1 MQNDKKGTLLML
13 DSSLRDLPSPITPRP
28 SSAAPVQAPQGDK
41 TGPEQGDKIGRAKG
55 AKLGREEG
63 DKAGADKGHKK
74 GKQAKHRAKVEED
87 LSRISLGLRELRGRV
102 SDLHAL
108 HLDREGRA
116 AGLAARMDNFG
127 AEQAMARE
135 LTGALGARVDALGA
149 KVDALRAEASVIT
162 DTLADLAVQP
172 DRDTALFALEDR
184 IQEAEETLVGLRA
197 LAEQQQMN
205 ETPDA
210 LAERL
215 DGLGQ
220 QLVPLADRLAAL
232 EDQTARD
239 GIGGTALSLLEQ
251 GLGTLS
257 GSVDERTGAIERDLS
272 TLRDQNKRWRE
283 AERAWAEERLNGVRQ
298 GLIGGIGLL
307 ALLLLAGFVATW
319 WHGER
324 QLDLIAARISAV
336 EKDAAGRLV
345 ALAAPSAPADD
356 RLGSALSELGA
367 AMQGIHATNAELG
380 ARLTALSAAGPQS
393 ASAPVPV
400 SDGPTMADLLMR
412 LRALEEGRVGGVT
425 AGDVPVRPKPDTR
438 SETPAEIGPAS
449 PEQSRSEAAGP
460 LTDAPHTEA
469 ASGGAQGLSGDP
481 GLSEGPQGELAPAA
495 DAIPHPAVRAAAP
508 APVAVVEQPVDAVPS
523 PAPMDA
529 SAEAA
534 EPPAASAAVPA
545 ERFALQ
551 LIGFRTQASVAAFV
565 REHGI
570 AGEAR
575 WMRTP
580 GRARDWYLVLLGD
593 YASRQEAQEALA
605 GLPEG
610 LRDLSPMVRNLPA
623 EAQALTPE

>member
-74 GKQAKHRAKVEED
+74 GKQAKHRAKVEDD

-184 IQEAEETLVGLRA
+184 IQEAEETLTGLRA

-220 QLVPLADRLAAL
+220 QLGPLAGRLAAL
-232 EDQTARD
+232 EDQAARD
-239 GIGGTALSLLEQ
+239 GIGGTALSQLEQ

-345 ALAAPSAPADD
+345 ALAAPSGPADD

-380 ARLTALSAAGPQS
+380 ARLAAQSAPGPQS
-393 ASAPVPV
+393 APTPVPV
-400 SDGPTMADLLMR
+400 SDDPTVADLLTR
-412 LRALEEGRVGGVT
+412 LRALEEGRVVGVT
-425 AGDVPVRPKPDTR
+425 AGDVPVRPKTDTR
-438 SETPAEIGPAS
+438 SAIPAEIGPAS
-449 PEQSRSEAAGP
+449 QEQSRSEAAGP
-460 LTDAPHTEA
+460 LTDAPHTGA
-469 ASGGAQGLSGDP
+469 TSVGAQGLSGDP

-495 DAIPHPAVRAAAP
+495 DALPHPAVRAAAP

-534 EPPAASAAVPA
+534 EAPAAFAALPA

-551 LIGFRTQASVAAFV
+551 LIGFHTQASVASFV

-580 GRARDWYLVLLGD
+580 GRVRDWYLVLLGD

-605 GLPEG
+605 GLPAG